1 MANGKRKKSDF
12 QGLLEKYKNISVVSE
27 IERNLSQAEVT
38 SYPSKNLYLSDFYD
52 EKNYDLY
59 SFPQL
64 EESLKKDGFLI
75 PLIIV
80 KGEKENTYEILN
92 GAKRYLFARQ
102 MKMEYIPCVLATI
115 SPERKMAYLV
125 ENIIQEGGCALTK
138 TTCFVK
144 MKEKY
149 GFSESQIASLSHMS
163 LSQVRN
169 LIRLNSLPD
178 YLKEALR
185 TYQIR
190 YGEARSLLN
199 MDQEN
204 QRLLYDE
211 IRKRKLSVRDIESK
225 KREFIGKKQDIS
237 ISRTKKK
244 IVLSFSS
251 EEEAIKQLE
260 RLKKEYHI

>member
-1 MANGKRKKSDF
+1 MSNGKRKKSDL
-12 QGLLEKYKNISVVSE
+12 QGLLERYKNISVVSE
-27 IERNLSQAEVT
+27 IERNLSHAEIT
-38 SYPSKNLYLSDFYD
+38 AYPSESLYLSDVYD

-80 KGEKENTYEILN
+80 DGERKGTYEILN
-92 GAKRYLFARQ
+92 GAKRYLFAKK
-102 MKMEYIPCVLATI
+102 MKMENIPCVLASI

-138 TTCFVK
+138 TTCFVT

-149 GFSESQIASLSHMS
+149 GFSESQIATLSHIS
-163 LSQVRN
+163 VSQVRN
-169 LIRLNSLPD
+169 LIRLDSLPD

-199 MDQEN
+199 MAEKSQKA
-204 QRLLYDE
+204 LYEE
-211 IRKRKLSVRDIESK
+211 IRKYKMSVRDIESR
-225 KREFIGKKQDIS
+225 KRELEGQKNSSTISLKNKKVVI
-237 ISRTKKK
+237 
-244 IVLSFSS
+244 SFSS
-251 EEEAIKQLE
+251 EEEAKKNYE
-260 RLKKEYHI
+260 KLKREYHL